1 MILKFSKIALAFTA
15 CLAVLT
21 GCANQSTNATLNSM
35 SQAIATAIQPA
46 AGQGSWSPSI
56 APQKSPGEY
65 KHFTDTPL
73 PNIFAEA
80 RGDLNARKGYPKVAL
95 IPLYVPS
102 FHQKQSNFTQAIDQ
116 RRGCWVFTAKI
127 WRDAKKVEDVPA
139 FSYCMPYDIQK
150 KPRSST
156 VNRVDLEMSAEAH
169 CFDSSMP
176 TSYMSNEKNGT
187 GPVASYRI
195 TPKDYLPRGQVTNGS
210 EQLYFMLSDMGADP
224 ATSASA
230 CRVWVA
236 SSEWQNKDF

>member
-1 MILKFSKIALAFTA
+1 MKIKLSKIVLVLAA
-15 CLAVLT
+15 SMVVLT

-35 SQAIATAIQPA
+35 GQAIATAMQPTTS
-46 AGQGSWSPSI
+46 GGSWSPSI
-56 APQKSPGEY
+56 APQKSPGGY

-80 RGDLNARKGYPKVAL
+80 RGDLTARKGYPKVAL
-95 IPLYVPS
+95 IPLYAPS
-102 FHQKQSNFTQAIDQ
+102 FHQKQSNFVQAIDQ

-127 WRDAKKVEDVPA
+127 WRDAKRVEEVPA

-176 TSYMSNEKNGT
+176 TSYMSNEKNGV
-187 GPVASYRI
+187 GPTAAYRI

-210 EQLYFMLSDMGADP
+210 EQLYFMMNDMGADP